1 MRLIQFLVTNFR
13 SVENSGWVDV
23 DNVTALIGVNES
35 GKTNLLVPLW
45 KLNPATGGEIE
56 PASDYPKKHF
66 GAIRQAPQ
74 NYCFITAE
82 FETGPLA
89 SELSHKV
96 GITPEEAALVSVKR
110 YFNGE
115 YSISFPRSEDI
126 TVADASDVNSEVEK
140 LIVAATKS
148 ITDLAP
154 TGQEGGQ
161 EDELRE
167 TVLAKLNAVHDSLA
181 ERRLSAAEA
190 SEFKQELQFLIQ
202 EPDRRSSAVYGRVAE
217 LLDAI
222 ELITSEVTSPPKGA
236 ADVMITVLE
245 TLPKFV
251 YYSEFG
257 NLDSEIYLPH
267 VVQNLQRTDLGSKE
281 AAKAR
286 TLRVLFKFV
295 GLEPGEILELGQDL
309 RDSRNNQREPTPEE
323 ISEIALKKR
332 ERSILLQSAGAVL
345 TEKFRNWWK
354 QGDYKFR
361 FEADGSHFRIWV
373 SDDRRPEEVELE
385 SRSTGLQ
392 WFLSFYLVFL
402 VESEGE
408 HQSAVLLLDEPGLS
422 LHPLAQR
429 NLSAFFDNLAN
440 FNRILYTT
448 HSPFLIDAEHLGRAR
463 KVYVSENGTT
473 KATPDLR
480 HVEKDPRQTGAAY
493 VVHSALNLNIAE
505 SLLPGCQPVIVQGSS
520 DQYYLSAIKTLLI
533 GAGKITPKRE
543 LVFAP
548 SGGSKTAGVV
558 AGIVTGR
565 DEPLPKMI
573 LSGSETGK
581 RTAEELKLGLYQV
594 APERV
599 LSTDAYAGFAG
610 SEVEDVLPVSFFAQ
624 VIDRWERNTEIPFV
638 DVVVAGKPLA
648 GQVEV
653 WAKTQGVTLRDGW
666 KVEVAKRTK
675 ELALKKGISAF
686 DHATVAR
693 WTKLFQEL
701 IAVRS

>member
-1 MRLIQFLVTNFR
+1 MQLTRFLVTNFR
-13 SVENSGWVDV
+13 SVENSNWVEV
-23 DNVTALIGVNES
+23 DKVTALIGVNES

-45 KLNPATGGEIE
+45 KLNPATGGEIQ

-74 NYCFITAE
+74 SYCFITAE

-89 SELSHKV
+89 SELSQKA
-96 GITPEEAALVSVKR
+96 GITPEAAALVSVKR

-115 YSISFPRSEDI
+115 YSISFPRLEGVTGIEASE
-126 TVADASDVNSEVEK
+126 VNSEVK
-140 LIVAATKS
+140 QLIAAAMKS
-148 ITDLAP
+148 ISDLALSR
-154 TGQEGGQ
+154 Q
-161 EDELRE
+161 EDELKE
-167 TVLAKLNAVHDSLA
+167 IVLAKLYQMHDTLA
-181 ERRLSAAEA
+181 ESRLSAGDA
-190 SEFKQELQFLIQ
+190 SEFKRELQFLIQ
-202 EPDRRSSAVYGRVAE
+202 EPDRRTTAVYSRVAE

-222 ELITSEVTSPPKGA
+222 ELITSAINSSGDGA
-236 ADVMITVLE
+236 GDVIDTVLGA
-245 TLPKFV
+245 LPKFV

-295 GLEPGEILELGQDL
+295 GLEPGDILELGQDL
-309 RDSRNNQREPTPEE
+309 RDSLNNQREPTPEE
-323 ISEIALKKR
+323 IGEIALKKR
-332 ERSILLQSAGAVL
+332 ERSILLQSAGAIL

-408 HQSAVLLLDEPGLS
+408 HQSAILLLDEPGLS

-448 HSPFLIDAEHLGRAR
+448 HSPFLIDAAHLGRAR

-480 HVEKDPRQTGAAY
+480 HVEKEPRQAGAAY
-493 VVHSALNLNIAE
+493 VVHSALNLSIAE
-505 SLLPGCQPVIVQGSS
+505 SLLLGCQPVIVRGPS
-520 DQYYLSAIKTLLI
+520 DQYYLSTIKTLLI
-533 GAGKITPKRE
+533 GANKISPKRE
-543 LVFAP
+543 LVFPP
-548 SGGSKTAGVV
+548 SGGSKTAAVV
-558 AGIVTGR
+558 ASIVTGR
-565 DEPLPKMI
+565 DEPLSKI
-573 LSGSETGK
+573 LLSGDETGK
-581 RTAEELKLGLYQV
+581 RISQELKSGPYHGAEE
-594 APERV
+594 RI
-599 LSTDAYAGFAG
+599 LSTDTYVGFTG
-610 SEVEDVLPVSFFAQ
+610 SEVEDLIPASFFAQ
-624 VIDRWERNTEIPFV
+624 VIDRWERNTEIAFA
-638 DVVVAGKPLA
+638 DVVVNGKPLV
-648 GQVEV
+648 GQVEA
-653 WAKTQGVTLRDGW
+653 WAASQGVMLRDGW

-675 ELALKKGISAF
+675 ELALKKGVSAF
-686 DHATVAR
+686 DHATIGR
-693 WTKLFQEL
+693 WVKIFQEF
-701 IAVRS
+701 IAVRG

>member
-1 MRLIQFLVTNFR
+1 MQLTRFLVTNFR
-13 SVENSGWVDV
+13 SVENSNWVEV
-23 DNVTALIGVNES
+23 DKVTALIGVNES

-45 KLNPATGGEIE
+45 KLNPATGGEIQ

-89 SELSHKV
+89 GELSRKA
-96 GITPEEAALVSVKR
+96 GITPEAAALVSVKR

-115 YSISFPRSEDI
+115 YAVSFPQSEGFTGVDP
-126 TVADASDVNSEVEK
+126 SDVNSEVKK
-140 LIVAATKS
+140 LIAGAMRS

-154 TGQEGGQ
+154 STQEH
-161 EDELRE
+161 ELKE
-167 TVLAKLNAVHDSLA
+167 IVLTKLNQMHDTLA
-181 ERRLSAAEA
+181 EPRLSASDA
-190 SEFKQELQFLIQ
+190 SEFKRELQFLIQ
-202 EPDRRSSAVYGRVAE
+202 EPDRRTTAVYSHVAE

-222 ELITSEVTSPPKGA
+222 ELITSEITSPGEGA
-236 ADVMITVLE
+236 ADVTDIVLGA
-245 TLPKFV
+245 LPKFV

-267 VVQNLQRTDLGSKE
+267 VVQNLQRNDLGSKE

-295 GLEPGEILELGQDL
+295 GLEPGDILELGQDL
-309 RDSRNNQREPTPEE
+309 RDARNNQREPTADE

-361 FEADGSHFRIWV
+361 FDADGSHFRIWV

-408 HQSAVLLLDEPGLS
+408 HQRAILLLDEPGLS

-429 NLSAFFDNLAN
+429 NLSAFFDNLAS

-463 KVYVSENGTT
+463 KVYISENGTT

-480 HVEKDPRQTGAAY
+480 HVEKDPRQAGAAY
-493 VVHSALNLNIAE
+493 VVHSALHLNVAE
-505 SLLPGCQPVIVQGSS
+505 SLLLGCQPVIVLGPS
-520 DQYYLSAIKTLLI
+520 DQYYLSTIKTLLI
-533 GAGKITPKRE
+533 GANKISPKRE

-548 SGGSKTAGVV
+548 SGGSKTAEVV
-558 AGIVTGR
+558 ASIITGR
-565 DEPLPKMI
+565 DEPLPKI
-573 LSGSETGK
+573 LLSGDEPGK
-581 RTAEELKLGLYQV
+581 RISQELKSGPYHGV
-594 APERV
+594 EERV
-599 LSTDAYAGFAG
+599 LSTDTYVGFTG
-610 SEVEDVLPVSFFAQ
+610 SELEDLIPASFFAQ
-624 VIDRWERNTEIPFV
+624 VIDRWERNSEIPFA
-638 DVVVAGKPLA
+638 DVVVSGKPLV
-648 GQVEV
+648 GQVEA
-653 WAKTQGVTLRDGW
+653 WAETQGVTLREGW
-666 KVEVAKRTK
+666 KIEVAKRTK
-675 ELALKKGISAF
+675 EVALKKGVSAF
-686 DHATVAR
+686 DHATTGR
-693 WTKLFQEL
+693 WVKLFQEL
-701 IAVRS
+701 LATRG

>member
-1 MRLIQFLVTNFR
+1 MQLTRFLVTNFR
-13 SVENSGWVDV
+13 SVENSNWVEV
-23 DNVTALIGVNES
+23 DKVTALIGVNES

-45 KLNPATGGEIE
+45 KLNPATGGEIQ

-66 GAIRQAPQ
+66 GAIRLAPQ
-74 NYCFITAE
+74 SYCFITAE

-89 SELSHKV
+89 SKLSEMA
-96 GITPEEAALVSVKR
+96 GITLEAAALVSVKR

-115 YSISFPRSEDI
+115 YSISFPRSEGMAGI
-126 TVADASDVNSEVEK
+126 EASDVNTEVK
-140 LIVAATKS
+140 QLIAAATKS

-154 TGQEGGQ
+154 SGQ
-161 EDELRE
+161 EDELKE
-167 TVLAKLNAVHDSLA
+167 FVLAKLYQMHDALA
-181 ERRLSAAEA
+181 EPRLSAVDP
-190 SEFKQELQFLIQ
+190 SEFKRELQFLIQ
-202 EPDRRSSAVYGRVAE
+202 EPDRRTTAVYSYVAE

-222 ELITSEVTSPPKGA
+222 ELITSQLNSPRDGGGNVTDIVLGA
-236 ADVMITVLE
+236 
-245 TLPKFV
+245 LPKFV

-295 GLEPGEILELGQDL
+295 GLEPGDILELGQDL
-309 RDSRNNQREPTPEE
+309 RDSSNNQREPTADE

-332 ERSILLQSAGAVL
+332 ERSILLQSAGAIL

-408 HQSAVLLLDEPGLS
+408 HQSAILLLDEPGLS

-480 HVEKDPRQTGAAY
+480 HVDKDPRQAGAAY

-505 SLLPGCQPVIVQGSS
+505 SLLLGCQPVIVQGPS
-520 DQYYLSAIKTLLI
+520 DQYYLSTIKTLLI
-533 GAGKITPKRE
+533 GANKISPKRE
-543 LVFAP
+543 LVFPP
-548 SGGSKTAGVV
+548 SGGSKTAEVV
-558 AGIVTGR
+558 ASIVTGR
-565 DEPLPKMI
+565 DEPLPKI
-573 LSGSETGK
+573 LFGGDEPGK
-581 RTAEELKLGLYQV
+581 RISQELKSGTYHGAEE
-594 APERV
+594 RI
-599 LSTDAYAGFAG
+599 LSTDTYVGFTG
-610 SEVEDVLPVSFFAQ
+610 SNVEDLMPASFFAQ
-624 VIDRWERNTEIPFV
+624 VIDRWERNTEIPFA
-638 DVVVAGKPLA
+638 DVVANGKPLA
-648 GQVEV
+648 GQVEA
-653 WAKTQGVTLRDGW
+653 WAESQGVSLRDGW

-675 ELALKKGISAF
+675 ELALKKGVSAF
-686 DHATVAR
+686 DHATIGR
-693 WTKLFQEL
+693 WVKFFQEF
-701 IAVRS
+701 IAVRG

>member
-1 MRLIQFLVTNFR
+1 MQLTRFLVTNFR
-13 SVENSGWVDV
+13 SVENSNWIEVDK
-23 DNVTALIGVNES
+23 VTALIGVNES

-45 KLNPATGGEIE
+45 KLNPATGGEIQ

-66 GAIRQAPQ
+66 GAIRRAPQ

-89 SELSHKV
+89 RELSQKA
-96 GITPEEAALVSVKR
+96 GITLEAAGLVCVKR

-115 YSISFPRSEDI
+115 YSVSFPRSEGVTGEDESA
-126 TVADASDVNSEVEK
+126 VYSEVKK
-140 LIVAATKS
+140 LIAAARRS
-148 ITDLAP
+148 ITELAP
-154 TGQEGGQ
+154 STQ
-161 EDELRE
+161 EDELKE
-167 TVLAKLNAVHDSLA
+167 MVLAKLNDMHDSLA
-181 ERRLSAAEA
+181 EQHLSADHAF
-190 SEFKQELQFLIQ
+190 EFKRELQSLIQ
-202 EPDRRSSAVYGRVAE
+202 EPDRRTTAVYSHIAE

-222 ELITSEVTSPPKGA
+222 ELIDLEISSPRERAGDITDTILGA
-236 ADVMITVLE
+236 
-245 TLPKFV
+245 LPKFV

-295 GLEPGEILELGQDL
+295 GLEPGDILELGQDL
-309 RDSRNNQREPTPEE
+309 RDSHNNQREPTADE
-323 ISEIALKKR
+323 INEIALKKR
-332 ERSILLQSAGAVL
+332 ERSILLQSAGAIL

-408 HQSAVLLLDEPGLS
+408 HQSAILLLDEPGLS

-448 HSPFLIDAEHLGRAR
+448 HSPFLIDAEYLGRAR

-480 HVEKDPRQTGAAY
+480 YIEKDLGQAGAAY

-505 SLLPGCQPVIVQGSS
+505 SLLLGCQPVIVQSSS
-520 DQYYLSAIKTLLI
+520 DQYYLSAIKALLI
-533 GAGKITPKRE
+533 GVGKIAPRRE
-543 LVFAP
+543 LIFAP
-548 SGGSKTAGVV
+548 SGGSKTAEVV
-558 AGIVTGR
+558 ASIVTGR
-565 DEPLPKMI
+565 DEVLPKA
-573 LSGSETGK
+573 LLTGDETGK
-581 RTAEELKLGLYQV
+581 RIADELKTGAYFS
-594 APERV
+594 AHEKV
-599 LSTDAYAGFAG
+599 LSTDNYVGFAG
-610 SEVEDVLPVSFFAQ
+610 SEIEDLMPGSFLAQ
-624 VIDRWERNTEIPFV
+624 VIDRWERNTEIPFA
-638 DVVVAGKPLA
+638 DVVVNGKPLV
-648 GQVEV
+648 GQIQA
-653 WAKTQGVTLRDGW
+653 WAENQGVTLREGW

-675 ELALKKGISAF
+675 ELALRKGISTF
-686 DHATVAR
+686 DHATTGR
-693 WTKLFQEL
+693 WVKLFQEL
-701 IAVRS
+701 LATRG

>member
-1 MRLIQFLVTNFR
+1 
-13 SVENSGWVDV
+13 
-23 DNVTALIGVNES
+23 
-35 GKTNLLVPLW
+35 
-45 KLNPATGGEIE
+45 
-56 PASDYPKKHF
+56 
-66 GAIRQAPQ
+66 
-74 NYCFITAE
+74 
-82 FETGPLA
+82 
-89 SELSHKV
+89 
-96 GITPEEAALVSVKR
+96 VKQ
-110 YFNGE
+110 
-115 YSISFPRSEDI
+115 
-126 TVADASDVNSEVEK
+126 
-140 LIVAATKS
+140 LIVAARAS
-148 ITDLAP
+148 IIELTP
-154 TGQEGGQ
+154 PGQ
-161 EDELRE
+161 EDELKE
-167 TVLAKLNAVHDSLA
+167 IVLGKLNEMHGGLGEPGCALGQ
-181 ERRLSAAEA
+181 AAEL
-190 SEFKQELQFLIQ
+190 KRELQLLIQ
-202 EPDRRSSAVYGRVAE
+202 EPDRRTTAVYGRVAE

-222 ELITSEVTSPPKGA
+222 ELISAEIALPREGTGDVTEIVLA
-236 ADVMITVLE
+236 A
-245 TLPKFV
+245 LPKFV

-267 VVQNLQRTDLGSKE
+267 VVQNLQRSDLGSKE

-295 GLEPGEILELGQDL
+295 GLEPSDILELGQDL
-309 RDSRNNQREPTPEE
+309 RSSHNDQHEPTPEE

-493 VVHSALNLNIAE
+493 VVHAALNLNVAE
-505 SLLPGCQPVIVQGSS
+505 SLLLGCQPVIVQGPS
-520 DQYYLSAIKTLLI
+520 DQYYLSTIKTLLI
-533 GAGKITPKRE
+533 GVGKISPKRE

-548 SGGSKTAGVV
+548 SGGSKTAEVV
-558 AGIVTGR
+558 ASIVTGK
-565 DEPLPKMI
+565 DEPLPKI
-573 LSGSETGK
+573 LLSGDEPGK
-581 RTAEELKLGLYQV
+581 RISQELKSGPYHDAQ
-594 APERV
+594 ERI
-599 LSTDAYAGFAG
+599 LSTDTFSGFAG
-610 SEVEDVLPVSFFAQ
+610 SEIEDLIPASFYAQ
-624 VIDRWERNTEIPFV
+624 VVDRWERNTEIPFA
-638 DVVVAGKPLA
+638 DVVVSGKPLV
-648 GQVEV
+648 GQVEA
-653 WAKTQGVTLRDGW
+653 WAETQGVTLRNGW
-666 KVEVAKRTK
+666 KLEVAKRTK
-675 ELALKKGISAF
+675 ELALKKGVSAF
-686 DHATVAR
+686 DHATVGR
-693 WTKLFQEL
+693 WVKLFQEF
-701 IAVRS
+701 IAVRG

>member
-1 MRLIQFLVTNFR
+1 MRLTRFLVTNFR
-13 SVENSGWVDV
+13 SVENSDWVDV

-82 FETGPLA
+82 FDTGPLA

-115 YSISFPRSEDI
+115 YSVSFPRLEGI
-126 TVADASDVNSEVEK
+126 TAADASDVNPEVRN
-140 LIVAATKS
+140 LIVAAARS
-148 ITDLAP
+148 IADLA
-154 TGQEGGQ
+154 TGQEEGQEGGVKNAI
-161 EDELRE
+161 LVR
-167 TVLAKLNAVHDSLA
+167 LNEMHDALA
-181 ERRLSAAEA
+181 ERPLSRGEAAEL
-190 SEFKQELQFLIQ
+190 KQELRSLIQ
-202 EPDRRSSAVYGRVAE
+202 DPDGRSSTIYDRVIE

-222 ELITSEVTSPPKGA
+222 ELITSKIASPLETAEDVT
-236 ADVMITVLE
+236 DTVLK

-267 VVQNLQRTDLGSKE
+267 VVQNLQRTDLGPKE

-286 TLRVLFKFV
+286 TLRVLFRFV
-295 GLEPGEILELGQDL
+295 GLEPGEILKLGQDM
-309 RDSRNNQREPTPEE
+309 RDSHNNQREHTQEE
-323 ISEIALKKR
+323 ISEVALKKR

-480 HVEKDPRQTGAAY
+480 HGEKDPRQTGAAY

-505 SLLPGCQPVIVQGSS
+505 SLLSGCQPVIVQGSS

-533 GAGKITPKRE
+533 GVGKIMPKRE

-548 SGGSKTAGVV
+548 SGGSKTAEVV
-558 AGIVTGR
+558 ASIVTGR
-565 DEPLPKMI
+565 DEPLPKII
-573 LSGSETGK
+573 LGGSEIGK
-581 RTAEELKLGLYQV
+581 RTGQELKSGLYQT
-594 APERV
+594 AQDRV
-599 LSTDAYAGFAG
+599 LSTDAYAGYAA
-610 SEVEDVLPVSFFAQ
+610 SEVEDLIPVSFVSQ
-624 VIDRWERNTEIPFV
+624 VIDRWERNTEIPFA
-638 DVVVAGKPLA
+638 DVAVGGKPIVA
-648 GQVEV
+648 QVEA
-653 WAKTQGVTLRDGW
+653 WAKTQGVTIRDGW

-675 ELALKKGISAF
+675 ELALKKGISSF

-693 WTKLFQEL
+693 WVKLFQEL
-701 IAVRS
+701 IAARS